1 MVGPFLPISLNITT
15 IASLMLHEPLVHII
29 PKKKKGLHI
38 HKISEK
44 TFLFISFQDLFKFDI
59 IENPLSA
66 IHLGL

>member
-29 PKKKKGLHI
+29 PKKKK
-38 HKISEK
+38 
-44 TFLFISFQDLFKFDI
+44 TFLFISFQDLFKFDL